1 MNITL
6 TLIAQM
12 AAFIA
17 LIYFVNKLLWKPMS
31 EMLEDRQ
38 KRIAD
43 GLAAAEKGKHE
54 QELAEKN
61 AMQKISEAKTQATEI
76 VSQAQRRSSEI
87 VEEAKITARDEADR
101 IITAANSEIEQ
112 EVNRAKET
120 LRKEV
125 SSIALAGASK
135 ILKKEVDA
143 KAHASLLDDLAAQI

>member
-12 AAFIA
+12 VAFIT
-17 LIYFVNKLLWKPMS
+17 LIYFVNKVLWKPLS
-31 EMLEDRQ
+31 GMLEDRQ

-61 AMQKISEAKTQATEI
+61 AMQKISDAKKQASEI
-76 VSQAQRRSSEI
+76 VSQAQKRSNEI
-87 VEEAKITARDEADR
+87 VEEAKNAAREEADR
-101 IITAANSEIEQ
+101 IITAANAEIEQ
-112 EVNRAKET
+112 EINRAKET

-125 SSIALAGASK
+125 SAIALAGANK
-135 ILKKEVDA
+135 VLKKEIDA
-143 KAHASLLDDLAAQI
+143 KAHAALLNDLAAQI

>member
-12 AAFIA
+12 AAFIT
-17 LIYFVNKLLWKPMS
+17 LIYFVNKVLWNPMS
-31 EMLEDRQ
+31 GMLEDRQ

-61 AMQKISEAKTQATEI
+61 AMQKISEAKAQATEI
-76 VSQAQRRSSEI
+76 VSQAQRRSNEI
-87 VEEAKITARDEADR
+87 VEEAKIAAREEADR

-112 EVNRAKET
+112 EINRAKES

-125 SSIALAGASK
+125 STIALAGASK